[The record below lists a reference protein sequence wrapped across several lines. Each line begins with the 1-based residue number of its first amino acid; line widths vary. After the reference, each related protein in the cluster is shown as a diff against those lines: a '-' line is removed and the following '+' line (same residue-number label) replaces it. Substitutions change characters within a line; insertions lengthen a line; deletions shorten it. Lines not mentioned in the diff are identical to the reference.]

1 MIPLAGYVIG
11 LGLLLIVEVCVLVR
25 KSERWLH
32 D

>member
-1 MIPLAGYVIG
+1 MIPLAGYVIV
-11 LGLLLIVEVCVLVR
+11 LGITLIVEVCVLVR